1 MPDLL
6 GELLNPTRILL
17 DLQQSNEI
25 AQSLAGCSEPEEIAR
40 RVTQGLVEK
49 FDCAF
54 ARLWLLEPDRASL
67 KLVASSGLYTR
78 TDGSFARVP
87 MGAYK
92 VGKIAQNRVAFL
104 SNNLAAE
111 PWVGNQDW
119 AIAHQIHGFAGYPL
133 AIHDTVIG
141 VLALFSHQVLEPEFL
156 EVLQTLCTL
165 VTTALEAALRY
176 QQERQLGATSL
187 STSSLSTAS
196 LSFAHLPLSEQLA
209 SILSSTRLALV
220 GTEQPLS
227 LPVTYLILQ
236 AAQILRT
243 LGCTYCRLLY
253 SASPESVTL
262 EAIVPGA
269 EAAEPRL
276 DLLAG
281 LVAGAGGQLQTQADT
296 KSRSL
301 QVALSLPIE
310 SAIESAIES
319 GIGSATESTQ
329 AGVALRIACRQSLVQ
344 LGLTQLAI
352 SAGFTVCGRRD
363 PAIPLLTDDIS
374 QIASARRVIWVQQEP
389 QALPPGVQARLDL
402 SSTVEH
408 LRQAVEAVNR
418 DQGWG
423 LDQTTKPP
431 LSEREL
437 AILRLLT
444 QGCRD
449 REIAERLI
457 ISESTVKFHMN
468 NVLAKLKARTRCQ
481 AISVATV
488 NGWM

>member
-6 GELLNPTRILL
+6 GELLNPTRILF

-49 FDCAF
+49 FGCAF

-176 QQERQLGATSL
+176 QRERHL
-187 STSSLSTAS
+187 STTS

-236 AAQILRT
+236 AAQILRR

-253 SASPESVTL
+253 SASPRSVTL

-269 EAAEPRL
+269 EAAPRL
-276 DLLAG
+276 ELLAG
-281 LVAGAGGQLQTQADT
+281 VVAGAGGQLQTQADL

-310 SAIESAIES
+310 SDIESDIESAIES
-319 GIGSATESTQ
+319 IP
-329 AGVALRIACRQSLVQ
+329 AGTALRITCRQSLVQ

-352 SAGFTVCGRRD
+352 SAGFTVCSRRD

-374 QIASARRVIWVQQEP
+374 QIASAHRVIWVQQEP
-389 QALPPGVQARLDL
+389 QALPPGIQARLDL
-402 SSTVEH
+402 SSTVEQ
-408 LRQAVEAVNR
+408 LQQAIEAVNR
-418 DQGWG
+418 DQVWGW
-423 LDQTTKPP
+423 DQATEPP

-481 AISVATV
+481 AISLATIS
-488 NGWM
+488 GWM